1 MNRIVQKS
9 QMDSSKTGMTD
20 DYILAVSNLTVKIQD
35 QVILD
40 NVSFKLKRGTTLAVA
55 GPNGAG
61 KSVLFRCLLNLIPY
75 NGKVEWSGKVNI
87 GYVPQLLSVRDL
99 PISVREFLS
108 LKKGGDFERYLKS
121 VGLSTDVLEKR
132 MGVLS
137 GGQLRRVLIAWAMID
152 EPNVLLFDEATT
164 GVDLDSEDAIYA
176 MLRRLTSENDV
187 TLLLISHDL
196 HMIREYSDY
205 LLALNKCV
213 TFFGESKEIIQPSL
227 QQTIYGEPVC
237 VER

>member
-1 MNRIVQKS
+1 MGV
-9 QMDSSKTGMTD
+9 TD
-20 DYILAVSNLTVKIQD
+20 DYILVVSNLTVKIQD

-40 NVSFKLKRGTTLAVA
+40 DVSFRLKRGTTLAVA

-61 KSVLFRCLLNLIPY
+61 KSVLFRCLLNLVPHS
-75 NGKVEWSGKVNI
+75 GKVEWSGKVNI

-99 PISVREFLS
+99 PISVKEFLS
-108 LKKGGDFERYLKS
+108 LKKGGEDFECYLKS
-121 VGLSTDVLEKR
+121 VGLGTDVLEKR

-137 GGQLRRVLIAWAMID
+137 GGQLRRVLIAWAMMD
-152 EPNVLLFDEATT
+152 QPNVLLFDEATT
-164 GVDLDSEDAIYA
+164 GVDLDSEEAIYA
-176 MLRRLTSENDV
+176 MLRRLASGNDV

-196 HMIREYSDY
+196 HIIREYSDY

-213 TFFGESKEIIQPSL
+213 TFFGESKEIAQPSL